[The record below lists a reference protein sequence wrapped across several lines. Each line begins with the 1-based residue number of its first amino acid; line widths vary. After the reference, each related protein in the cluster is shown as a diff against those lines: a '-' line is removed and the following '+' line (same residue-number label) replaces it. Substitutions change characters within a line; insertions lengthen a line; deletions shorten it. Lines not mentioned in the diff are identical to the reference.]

1 MSRRDD
7 IEPRSDDRDEQPLV
21 LLDKRERSR
30 IFNRRVEE
38 AMERAETNRS
48 RLARRIG
55 IDRSTL
61 SQLLSPG
68 AARLPRADT
77 AAAIA
82 AALGVSLDWLLG
94 LTQDL
99 QSVGDIME
107 QSFQIAPTDRTPLDR
122 RLESWHQEA
131 AGYKIRYVPTNLPDF
146 MKTDA
151 VLQLEYEDF
160 ATVTPRQARSQVQD
174 RLAYAR
180 LPESD
185 MEACSPIQT
194 LEGLA
199 RGEGI
204 WRLLGTADRMAQI
217 DRMIEL
223 IEELYPTFR
232 WFLYDSL
239 SLFSAPVTVFGPQRA
254 VIYVGQ
260 MFFVFNTIGHIRVLT
275 RHFDDLIRN
284 AVVQP
289 TETAGFLSRLR
300 AEMAGPR

>member
-1 MSRRDD
+1 MTARRE
-7 IEPRSDDRDEQPLV
+7 EPGPEPLI
-21 LLDKRERSR
+21 LPDKRDRAR
-30 IFNRRVEE
+30 IFHRRVEE
-38 AMERAETNRS
+38 AMDKAGTNRA

-55 IDRSTL
+55 IDPSTL

-68 AARLPRADT
+68 AVRLPRADT

-94 LTQDL
+94 LTQD
-99 QSVGDIME
+99 QKSVGDIMA
-107 QSFQIAPTDRTPLDR
+107 QSFQIAPTSRSPVDR
-122 RLESWHQEA
+122 RLEQWHQEA
-131 AGYKIRYVPTNLPDF
+131 AGYKIRYVPTSLPDF

-160 ATVTPRQARSQVQD
+160 VAVSPHQARHQAEE

-180 LPESD
+180 TPESD
-185 MEACSPIQT
+185 MEACSPVQL

-199 RGEGI
+199 KGEGI
-204 WRLLGTADRMAQI
+204 WRHLSPAERLGQLDRMA
-217 DRMIEL
+217 EL
-223 IEELYPTFR
+223 VRELYPTFR
-232 WFLYDSL
+232 WFLFDQRSL
-239 SLFSAPVTVFGPQRA
+239 YSVPVTIFGPQRA

-260 MFFVFNTIGHIRVLT
+260 MFFVFNTTEHIRVLT

-289 TETAGFLSRLR
+289 TDVAGLIARYRSEL
-300 AEMAGPR
+300 AHGTLVD